1 MAESKYSEFKK
12 YILFHEEFA
21 FIISLYQILNE
32 KFEVKTDNGQ
42 LKFIMSY
49 QNFKKNLRKLRKAAA
64 DSCGIVCYKNKMCR
78 GHEVLQIMNDY
89 EDFIIDSVE
98 NKTLFYKYVVFEKIY
113 DDNAPMFGFVLN
125 SLDEVDL
132 GWKSWSQRMSYL
144 N

>member
-12 YILFHEEFA
+12 HILFHEEFL
-21 FIISLYQILNE
+21 FIMSLYQILNE
-32 KFEVKTDNGQ
+32 KHEVKTSNGQ

-49 QNFKKNLRKLRKAAA
+49 QNFKKYLRQLRKAAA
-64 DSCGIVCYKNKMCR
+64 DSCGIVCYKDKMCP
-78 GHEVLQIMNDY
+78 GHEVLKIMNDY
-89 EDFIIDSVE
+89 EDFMVDLVE
-98 NKTLFYKYVVFEKIY
+98 NKTLFYKYVVFQKIY

-125 SLDEVDL
+125 PLDEVDL